1 MKKVKTIG
9 STDRSIT
16 LHASLSDVIKDYND
30 GKLDKITA
38 FKSKIE
44 SKSFSVFSNNFKDKS
59 LVFTFN
65 DKINIKIIK
74 VYTNMGTRIN
84 MTCDWCRVDLSG
96 KDAEKFGI
104 PVERI
109 YEVIRT
115 GENEPERKSEGKAN
129 IEAKYFG
136 HGLFCGERCALRG
149 YYCFHREDP
158 VFSKSEELLR
168 EIYDTRFPGLYLREA
183 QDFYLLE
190 INGGNL
196 THKEFNGNREY
207 TPQHQIH
214 MVGVGLSYLSH

>member
-1 MKKVKTIG
+1 MEGARKVKTIG

-16 LHASLSDVIKDYND
+16 LHASITDVIKDYND
-30 GKLDKITA
+30 GKLDNIVA
-38 FKSKIE
+38 FKSNIE
-44 SKSFSVFSNNFKDKS
+44 LKSFTVFTNNFKDKS

-65 DKINIKIIK
+65 DKINIKITK
-74 VYTNMGTRIN
+74 VYTNIGTRTN

-96 KDAEKFGI
+96 EEVEKFGI
-104 PVERI
+104 PVERT
-109 YEVIRT
+109 YEIIK
-115 GENEPERKSEGKAN
+115 GGDDSERKAR
-129 IEAKYFG
+129 IEAKYFC

-149 YYCFHREDP
+149 YYCYHKEDP

-207 TPQHQIH
+207 KSQHQIR
-214 MVGVGLSYLSH
+214 MSGVGVSYLSH